1 MGDRIAVLKDG
12 LLQQVGT
19 PREMYDTP
27 SNVFV
32 AGFIGSPAMN
42 IGTFNLASDGYAAL
56 GAAKIAV
63 PRTASQHISNEDQGR
78 ITIGF
83 RPESLD
89 VVPAGT
95 ADGIPVI
102 VNLVEELG
110 SDAFVY
116 GQLSDELGKAV
127 DAIHSGAGD
136 GQVVVRVDPRQV
148 PHKGETVWVRIR
160 PNEEHLFHAGSGE
173 RIAA

>member
-1 MGDRIAVLKDG
+1 M
-12 LLQQVGT
+12 
-19 PREMYDTP
+19 
-27 SNVFV
+27 
-32 AGFIGSPAMN
+32 
-42 IGTFNLASDGYAAL
+42 
-56 GAAKIAV
+56 
-63 PRTASQHISNEDQGR
+63 

-89 VVPAGT
+89 VVPAGS

-116 GQLSDELGKAV
+116 GQLSNELGQAV
-127 DAIHSGAGD
+127 EAIHSGAGD
-136 GQVVVRVDPRQV
+136 GQVIVRVDPRQV
-148 PHKGETVWVRIR
+148 PNKGETIWVRIR

-173 RIAA
+173 RINA

>member
-1 MGDRIAVLKDG
+1 
-12 LLQQVGT
+12 
-19 PREMYDTP
+19 MYDTP
-27 SNVFV
+27 QNVFV

-42 IGTFNLASDGYAAL
+42 IGTFNLASDGFAAL

-63 PRTASQHISNEDQGR
+63 PRNASQHISNDDQGR

-89 VVPAGT
+89 VVPAGSP
-95 ADGIPVI
+95 DGIPVI

-116 GQLSDELGKAV
+116 GQLSNEIGQAV

-136 GQVVVRVDPRQV
+136 GQIVVRVDPRQV
-148 PHKGETVWVRIR
+148 PNKGETIWVRIR

-173 RIAA
+173 RMAA